1 MLSLEQIRASLQER
15 LALGLSWQADAAGL
29 ETRASGR
36 KVWNLS
42 WKPRKGNSE
51 ARLWVSADAF
61 SGEVLD
67 LHWGGPKAADQ
78 RQAAGCEE
86 EEALAIATRTLAQVY
101 PAKGRRSNG

>member
-1 MLSLEQIRASLQER
+1 MAELANTSEKMLSLEQIRASLQER

-51 ARLWVSADAF
+51 ARLWGSVLMPSAA
-61 SGEVLD
+61 SSWTCTGAA
-67 LHWGGPKAADQ
+67 PKPRISDKLPAAK
-78 RQAAGCEE
+78 RK
-86 EEALAIATRTLAQVY
+86 R
-101 PAKGRRSNG
+101 P